1 MTQAVLSRILSAA
14 MLAAVLALS
23 ALPGC
28 GAEGAAPT
36 AGSPAQ
42 TRPATPTA
50 VATTTPSGS
59 PAGATQAAAPAATVA
74 TAPPT
79 ADGRAATTPPNAVTA
94 PSPDGATAFD
104 FRFTLFQGGDLVG
117 GDSLD
122 LSDLQGTPV
131 VLNFWARLCAPCWAE
146 MPELQDF
153 YEEFGTRVHLLGI
166 DIGKFT
172 GLGFAQGL
180 QRPARL
186 SRHHLSGRIHRRGRG
201 GPSVRGAGHA
211 HHGFHN
217 GRREGL
223 PYMDGGTGP
232 AGSDGN
238 HRGDAERGNALEP
251 PN

>member
-1 MTQAVLSRILSAA
+1 

-36 AGSPAQ
+36 AGFPAQ
-42 TRPATPTA
+42 TTPATPTA
-50 VATTTPSGS
+50 VVTITPAGS
-59 PAGATQAAAPAATVA
+59 PATPTRAAVPASAGASAA
-74 TAPPT
+74 PT
-79 ADGRAATTPPNAVTA
+79 ADGRAPTPPSAVTA
-94 PSPDGATAFD
+94 PDPEDATAFD
-104 FRFTLFQGGDLVG
+104 FRFTLFQGGDVVG

-172 GLGFAQGL
+172 GLGSAKDASSLLDSLG
-180 QRPARL
+180 
-186 SRHHLSGRIHRRGRG
+186 IT
-201 GPSVRGAGHA
+201 
-211 HHGFHN
+211 
-217 GRREGL
+217 
-223 PYMDGGTGP
+223 YP
-232 AGSDGN
+232 AGFTEEGAVV
-238 HRGDAERGNALEP
+238 RAYEVRVMPTTVFITAEGKVFHIWTGALDQQEVTEITEAMLKEGTR
-251 PN
+251 

>member
-1 MTQAVLSRILSAA
+1 

-28 GAEGAAPT
+28 GA
-36 AGSPAQ
+36 
-42 TRPATPTA
+42 
-50 VATTTPSGS
+50 
-59 PAGATQAAAPAATVA
+59 
-74 TAPPT
+74 
-79 ADGRAATTPPNAVTA
+79 VTS
-94 PSPDGATAFD
+94 PSPDDATAFD

-172 GLGFAQGL
+172 GLGSTKDSSGL
-180 QRPARL
+180 L
-186 SRHHLSGRIHRRGRG
+186 DSLGIT
-201 GPSVRGAGHA
+201 
-211 HHGFHN
+211 
-217 GRREGL
+217 
-223 PYMDGGTGP
+223 YP
-232 AGSDGN
+232 AGFTEEGAVV
-238 HRGDAERGNALEP
+238 RAYEVRVMPTTVFITAEGKVFHIWTGALDQQEVTEITEAMLKEGTR
-251 PN
+251 

>member
-1 MTQAVLSRILSAA
+1 MNQAVLRRILSAA

-42 TRPATPTA
+42 TTPATPTTVAA
-50 VATTTPSGS
+50 VTPLGS
-59 PAGATQAAAPAATVA
+59 PAGPTPDAAPAATA
-74 TAPPT
+74 SAT
-79 ADGRAATTPPNAVTA
+79 ADGHAPTMPPSAVTA
-94 PSPDGATAFD
+94 PSPDDATAFD

-122 LSDLQGTPV
+122 LSDLRGAPV
-131 VLNFWARLCAPCWAE
+131 VLNFWARLCTPCWAE

-172 GLGFAQGL
+172 GFGSPKDASGLLDSLGITY
-180 QRPARL
+180 PAGFTEEGAVVRAYE
-186 SRHHLSGRIHRRGRG
+186 
-201 GPSVRGAGHA
+201 VRGLPTTVFITA
-211 HHGFHN
+211 
-217 GRREGL
+217 EGKVFRIWTGAL
-223 PYMDGGTGP
+223 DRQAVTEITEAMLKEGT
-232 AGSDGN
+232 
-238 HRGDAERGNALEP
+238 R
-251 PN
+251 

>member
-28 GAEGAAPT
+28 GAEG
-36 AGSPAQ
+36 SPAQ
-42 TRPATPTA
+42 TTPATPTA

-59 PAGATQAAAPAATVA
+59 RAGAARAATPAAAVA

-79 ADGRAATTPPNAVTA
+79 ADGRAAPPPPSAVTA
-94 PSPDGATAFD
+94 PSPDDATAFD

-117 GDSLD
+117 GESLD
-122 LSDLQGTPV
+122 LSDLRGTPV

-172 GLGFAQGL
+172 GLGSTKDSSGL
-180 QRPARL
+180 L
-186 SRHHLSGRIHRRGRG
+186 DSLGIT
-201 GPSVRGAGHA
+201 
-211 HHGFHN
+211 
-217 GRREGL
+217 
-223 PYMDGGTGP
+223 YP
-232 AGSDGN
+232 AGFTEEGAVV
-238 HRGDAERGNALEP
+238 RAYEVRVMPTTVFITAEGKVFHIWTGALDRQEVTEITEAMLKEGTR
-251 PN
+251 